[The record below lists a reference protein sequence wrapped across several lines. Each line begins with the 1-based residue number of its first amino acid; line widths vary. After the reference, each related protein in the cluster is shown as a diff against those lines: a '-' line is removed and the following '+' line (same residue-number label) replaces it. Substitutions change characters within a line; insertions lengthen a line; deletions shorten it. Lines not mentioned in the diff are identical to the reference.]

1 MIRQLVRPYGRIA
14 ITGMM
19 LFAFVVSSPLY
30 AAEPPFSQKTISL
43 APNGQAVGDTVKDL
57 FGQAGLS
64 VKVSSKVQGRAAGRW
79 VNSPAEIWKQLAKAY
94 NLVAYYDGAVVR
106 VYNADEITSRSFSTA
121 SPDGVVNSAKRMRMV
136 SSGNDVRA
144 GKGVVIASG
153 VPEFLNQISQLAST
167 QAAPIPPPVKAIE
180 APVIVA
186 AAKAPAGVS
195 DIVSPIAKAPATRT
209 ASSLPAPYRL
219 DYAVSRQATPRDP
232 FEIRIYNLKYADAAD
247 RVINLGDRDQIIP
260 GVASLLRQTL
270 GDGQV
275 TGAQVIERGN
285 PQGVSRGS
293 EQGQF
298 GSGGYGGGGYGPY
311 GSYPGSQ
318 QEQQQQQQ
326 QQQREA
332 PDRNAPR
339 IAVNPS
345 GNSIIIVDR
354 PAMMSTYNAMIE
366 AFDRPKTQIEIEATI
381 IDIDVDQ
388 AKALGVD
395 WSFGFS
401 GLGGLFGGQVVTPS
415 SGTSGNINA
424 GFFRSDANF
433 VRAQITAL
441 SRNGTVQIVSRPR
454 ITTKENE
461 PAVTDNRRIIPVR
474 YGGGQSPNGGFSSGG
489 ITNYQVGIL
498 MAITPKIA
506 KEPDGLVTSLQIDL
520 RDGALTGYTAD
531 GIPFI
536 DNSSLNTNATIRQ
549 GESLIIGGITIDS
562 SYDERSKIPGLGDIP
577 LVGNA
582 FKKRSK
588 GSRRKE
594 RIVIITPRIISDAAN
609 NLVAA
614 AQVEDEDEDE
624 EEAEPAALPRKTGKN
639 KNRRTTG

>member
-1 MIRQLVRPYGRIA
+1 MMSRLARPYGRAA
-14 ITGMM
+14 ITGVL
-19 LFAFVVSSPLY
+19 LFAAFAVPAVHAS
-30 AAEPPFSQKTISL
+30 EPPFPKKVVAL
-43 APNGQAVGDTVKDL
+43 APNGQPVAEIIKDL
-57 FGQAGLS
+57 FGQAGLN

-79 VNSPAEIWKQLAKAY
+79 VNPPGEIWKQLAKAY

-106 VYNADEITSRSFSTA
+106 VYHADEIASRNFNA
-121 SPDGVVNSAKRMRMV
+121 SSPETVVSSAKQMKLT
-136 SSGNDVRA
+136 GNGNEVRA

-153 VPEFLNQISQLAST
+153 VPEFLNQISQLANT
-167 QAAPIPPPVKAIE
+167 AAPTPAVE
-180 APVIVA
+180 ASPMVPAMVA
-186 AAKAPAGVS
+186 GTGGS
-195 DIVSPIAKAPATRT
+195 DIVSPIASANRFA
-209 ASSLPAPYRL
+209 ALPAPYRL
-219 DYAVSRQATPRDP
+219 DYSVSRQATARDP

-247 RVINLGDRDQIIP
+247 RIINVGDRDQVIP

-275 TGAQVIERGN
+275 TGAQVVERGN
-285 PQGVSRGS
+285 PQGVSRGGPS
-293 EQGQF
+293 DQYDGPAM
-298 GSGGYGGGGYGPY
+298 GPYGPY
-311 GSYPGSQ
+311 MPIYPQQ
-318 QEQQQQQQ
+318 QEAAPAA
-326 QQQREA
+326 REFDK
-332 PDRNAPR
+332 PGPR

-345 GNSIIIVDR
+345 GNSVIVVDR
-354 PAMMSTYNAMIE
+354 PSMMSTYNAMIE

-388 AKALGVD
+388 AKQLGID

-401 GLGGLFGGQVVTPS
+401 GLGGLFGGQIVTPN

-424 GFFRSDANF
+424 GFFRSETNF
-433 VRAQITAL
+433 VSAQISAL
-441 SRNGTVQIVSRPR
+441 SRSGKIQIVSRPR

-474 YGGGQSPNGGFSSGG
+474 FGGGQFSNGG

-506 KEPDGLVTSLQIDL
+506 KEADGLVTSLQIDL

-562 SYDERSKIPGLGDIP
+562 SFDEKSKIPGLGDIP
-577 LVGNA
+577 VVGNA

-594 RIVIITPRIISDAAN
+594 RIVIITPRIISNLPN
-609 NLVAA
+609 NIVAA
-614 AQVEDEDEDE
+614 SEADE
-624 EEAEPAALPRKTGKN
+624 EEEGIEPAALPAKPVKRSK
-639 KNRRTTG
+639 RRTRS

>member
-1 MIRQLVRPYGRIA
+1 MTGRA
-14 ITGMM
+14 LHPFYRAAFLGAAFFAGFTTGPVQ
-19 LFAFVVSSPLY
+19 ASEV
-30 AAEPPFSQKTISL
+30 PFPQKTVAL
-43 APNGQAVGDTVKDL
+43 APNGQPVADIIKDL
-57 FGQAGLS
+57 FGQAGLN
-64 VKVSSKVQGRAAGRW
+64 VKVSTKVQGRAAGRW
-79 VNSPAEIWKQLAKAY
+79 VNPPAEIWKQLAKAY

-106 VYNADEITSRSFSTA
+106 VYHADEIASRNFTTA
-121 SPDGVVNSAKRMRMV
+121 SPDLVVSSAKKMRLTNN
-136 SSGNDVRA
+136 GNEVRA
-144 GKGVVIASG
+144 GQGMVIASG
-153 VPEFLNQISQLAST
+153 VPEFLMQIAQLAST
-167 QAAPIPPPVKAIE
+167 PPAPPPPAMMP
-180 APVIVA
+180 APPAAVA
-186 AAKAPAGVS
+186 MGGG
-195 DIVSPIAKAPATRT
+195 IVSPITGAPAARI
-209 ASSLPAPYRL
+209 AGLPAPYKL
-219 DYAVSRQATPRDP
+219 DYTVSRQASARDP
-232 FEIRIYNLKYADAAD
+232 FEIRIYNLKYADAGD

-275 TGAQVIERGN
+275 TGAQVVERGN

-293 EQGQF
+293 PSEQYDGPAF
-298 GSGGYGGGGYGPY
+298 GPYGPY
-311 GSYPGSQ
+311 MPGYQ
-318 QEQQQQQQ
+318 GQPQEDRAP
-326 QQQREA
+326 QREVVERA
-332 PDRNAPR
+332 GPR

-345 GNSIIIVDR
+345 GNSVIVVDR
-354 PAMMSTYNAMIE
+354 PSMMSTYNAMIE

-388 AKALGVD
+388 AKELGID

-401 GLGGLFGGQVVTPS
+401 GLGGLFGGQIITPNS
-415 SGTSGNINA
+415 RSSGNINA
-424 GFFRSDANF
+424 GFFRSDTNF
-433 VRAQITAL
+433 VSARISAL
-441 SRNGTVQIVSRPR
+441 SRTGKIQIVSRPR

-474 YGGGQSPNGGFSSGG
+474 FGGGQFSNGG

-549 GESLIIGGITIDS
+549 GESLIIGGITVDS
-562 SYDERSKIPGLGDIP
+562 SFDEKSKIPGLGDIP

-594 RIVIITPRIISDAAN
+594 RIVIITPRILSDLPNTIEGVSDADNA
-609 NLVAA
+609 
-614 AQVEDEDEDE
+614 DEEEE
-624 EEAEPAALPRKTGKN
+624 EEAEPAALPKKRAKRSAGQS
-639 KNRRTTG
+639 RS

>member
-1 MIRQLVRPYGRIA
+1 MMRRSVRPYGRAAIA
-14 ITGMM
+14 GM
-19 LFAFVVSSPLY
+19 LLLAALSSP
-30 AAEPPFSQKTISL
+30 AAHASDPPFPQKVISL
-43 APNGQAVGDTVKDL
+43 APNGQPIGDTVKDL

-64 VKVSSKVQGRAAGRW
+64 VKVSSKVQGRAAGHW
-79 VNSPAEIWKQLAKAY
+79 VAQPGAIWKQISKAY
-94 NLVAYYDGAVVR
+94 GLVAYYDGAVVR
-106 VYNADEITSRSFSTA
+106 VYHSDEVASRSFKSA
-121 SPDGVVNSAKRMRMV
+121 SPDDVVNSAKKMRLT
-136 SSGNDVRA
+136 GNGNEVRA
-144 GKGVVIASG
+144 GKGMVIASG
-153 VPEFLNQISQLAST
+153 VPEFLNQIAQMAST
-167 QAAPIPPPVKAIE
+167 AAAPAEPPAIIPQPVVPPAS
-180 APVIVA
+180 A
-186 AAKAPAGVS
+186 AVGSS
-195 DIVSPIAKAPATRT
+195 DIVSPIAKAPAGART
-209 ASSLPAPYRL
+209 PAPPPPYQL
-219 DYAVSRQATPRDP
+219 DYRVTRQATPRDP

-275 TGAQVIERGN
+275 TGAQVVERDN

-293 EQGQF
+293 S
-298 GSGGYGGGGYGPY
+298 SGHYDGPPIGPYGAYGPGYGP
-311 GSYPGSQ
+311 PPQ
-318 QEQQQQQQ
+318 DPDK
-326 QQQREA
+326 EA
-332 PDRNAPR
+332 SRAPVDRSGPR
-339 IAVNPS
+339 IAVNPA
-345 GNSIIIVDR
+345 GNSVIVVDR
-354 PAMMSTYNAMIE
+354 PTMMSTYNAMVE

-388 AKALGVD
+388 AKQLGID

-401 GLGGLFGGQVVTPS
+401 GLGGLFGGQVITPN
-415 SGTSGNINA
+415 SGTVGNINA
-424 GFFRSDANF
+424 GFFRSETNF
-433 VRAQITAL
+433 VSAQISAL
-441 SRNGTVQIVSRPR
+441 SRKGQIQIVSRPR
-454 ITTKENE
+454 ITTRENE

-474 YGGGQSPNGGFSSGG
+474 FGGGQFSNGG

-549 GESLIIGGITIDS
+549 GESLIIGGITVDS
-562 SYDERSKIPGLGDIP
+562 SFDERSKIPGLGDIP
-577 LVGNA
+577 VVGNA

-609 NLVAA
+609 TLVASA
-614 AQVEDEDEDE
+614 GAEEFEEAEEDEV
-624 EEAEPAALPRKTGKN
+624 EEAEPASLPKKSGK
-639 KNRRTTG
+639 RPTRS

>member
-1 MIRQLVRPYGRIA
+1 MISRSVRPIGRAAIA
-14 ITGMM
+14 GI
-19 LFAFVVSSPLY
+19 LLC
-30 AAEPPFSQKTISL
+30 AALPAPKANASEPPFPQKVISL
-43 APNGQAVGDTVKDL
+43 APNGQPVSEIIKDL

-79 VNSPAEIWKQLAKAY
+79 VNPPGEIWKQLARAY
-94 NLVAYYDGAVVR
+94 NLVAYYDGSSVR
-106 VYNADEITSRSFSTA
+106 VYHADEIASRNFSTA
-121 SPDGVVNSAKRMRMV
+121 SPETIVASATKMRLV
-136 SSGNDVRA
+136 GNGNNVRA
-144 GKGVVIASG
+144 GKGMVIASG
-153 VPEFLNQISQLAST
+153 VPEFLNQISQMASLPVPSLEPPSIT
-167 QAAPIPPPVKAIE
+167 PAPPIDYAA
-180 APVIVA
+180 
-186 AAKAPAGVS
+186 GTGNS
-195 DIVSPIAKAPATRT
+195 TIVSPIARAPAGRK
-209 ASSLPAPYRL
+209 ALYQL
-219 DYAVSRQATPRDP
+219 DYTVSRQATSRDP

-275 TGAQVIERGN
+275 TGAQVVERGN

-293 EQGQF
+293 S
-298 GSGGYGGGGYGPY
+298 SGKYDGVPVGPYGPY
-311 GSYPGSQ
+311 GPGYGGPPQ
-318 QEQQQQQQ
+318 DAPKQA
-326 QQQREA
+326 QRE
-332 PDRNAPR
+332 PVDRSAPR
-339 IAVNPS
+339 IAVNPA
-345 GNSIIIVDR
+345 GNSVIVVDR
-354 PAMMSTYNAMIE
+354 PTMMSTYNAMIE

-388 AKALGVD
+388 AKQLGID

-401 GLGGLFGGQVVTPS
+401 GLGGLFGGQIVTPN
-415 SGTSGNINA
+415 SGTTGNINA
-424 GFFRSDANF
+424 GFFRSNTNF
-433 VRAQITAL
+433 VSAQISAL
-441 SRNGTVQIVSRPR
+441 SRKGQIQIVSRPR
-454 ITTKENE
+454 ITTRENE

-474 YGGGQSPNGGFSSGG
+474 FGGGQFSNGG

-506 KEPDGLVTSLQIDL
+506 KEADGLVTSLQIDL

-562 SYDERSKIPGLGDIP
+562 SFDEKSKIPGLGDIP
-577 LVGNA
+577 IIGNA

-594 RIVIITPRIISDAAN
+594 RIVIITPRIISDMPN
-609 NLVAA
+609 NLANSA
-614 AQVEDEDEDE
+614 DAEEAEVEDEVDI
-624 EEAEPAALPRKTGKN
+624 EPAALPRQPAKSSK
-639 KNRRTTG
+639 RRKKG

>member
-1 MIRQLVRPYGRIA
+1 MIRRFARPYGRAAIA
-14 ITGMM
+14 GV
-19 LFAFVVSSPLY
+19 LFFAGLASP
-30 AAEPPFSQKTISL
+30 AVQASEPPFPKKIVAL
-43 APNGQAVGDTVKDL
+43 APNGQPVADIIKDL
-57 FGQAGLS
+57 FGQAGLN

-79 VNSPAEIWKQLAKAY
+79 VNPPGEIWKQLAKAY

-106 VYNADEITSRSFSTA
+106 VYHADEIASRNFNAA
-121 SPDGVVNSAKRMRMV
+121 SPETVVSSAKKMRLTG
-136 SSGNDVRA
+136 SGNEVRA

-153 VPEFLNQISQLAST
+153 VPEFLNQISQLASSAPAP
-167 QAAPIPPPVKAIE
+167 AAPEDTSPIIPQM
-180 APVIVA
+180 VA
-186 AAKAPAGVS
+186 GEGG
-195 DIVSPIAKAPATRT
+195 DIVSPIMRAPANRF
-209 ASSLPAPYRL
+209 ASTLPAPYRL
-219 DYAVSRQATPRDP
+219 DYSVSRQATPRDP

-247 RVINLGDRDQIIP
+247 RVINLGDRDQVIP

-275 TGAQVIERGN
+275 TGAQVVERGN

-293 EQGQF
+293 ASDQYDGPAMTP
-298 GSGGYGGGGYGPY
+298 YGPY
-311 GSYPGSQ
+311 MPMYPQQ
-318 QEQQQQQQ
+318 QEVPQAA
-326 QQQREA
+326 RDTLDK
-332 PDRNAPR
+332 PGPR

-345 GNSIIIVDR
+345 GNSVIVVDR
-354 PAMMSTYNAMIE
+354 PTMMSTYNAMIE

-388 AKALGVD
+388 AKQLGID

-401 GLGGLFGGQVVTPS
+401 GLGGLFGGQIVTPN

-424 GFFRSDANF
+424 GFFRSDTNF
-433 VRAQITAL
+433 VSAQISAL
-441 SRNGTVQIVSRPR
+441 SRSGKIQIVSRPR

-474 YGGGQSPNGGFSSGG
+474 FGGGQFSNGG

-506 KEPDGLVTSLQIDL
+506 KEADGLVTSLQIDL

-549 GESLIIGGITIDS
+549 GESLIIGGITIES
-562 SYDERSKIPGLGDIP
+562 SFDERSKIPGLGDVP

-594 RIVIITPRIISDAAN
+594 RIVIITPRIISNLPN
-609 NLVAA
+609 NIAA
-614 AQVEDEDEDE
+614 AGDIEEADE
-624 EEAEPAALPRKTGKN
+624 EEDDIEPAALPAKPAKRSK
-639 KNRRTTG
+639 RRTRG

>member
-1 MIRQLVRPYGRIA
+1 MIRRFARPYGRAA
-14 ITGMM
+14 ITGV
-19 LFAFVVSSPLY
+19 LFF
-30 AAEPPFSQKTISL
+30 AALTAPAVQASEPPFPKKVVAL
-43 APNGQAVGDTVKDL
+43 APNGQPVADIIKDL
-57 FGQAGLS
+57 FGQAGLN

-79 VNSPAEIWKQLAKAY
+79 VNPPGEIWKQLAKAY

-106 VYNADEITSRSFSTA
+106 VYHADEIASRNFNAA
-121 SPDGVVNSAKRMRMV
+121 SPEAVVGSAKKMKLT
-136 SSGNDVRA
+136 GNGNEVRA
-144 GKGVVIASG
+144 GKGMVIASG

-167 QAAPIPPPVKAIE
+167 AQTP
-180 APVIVA
+180 
-186 AAKAPAGVS
+186 APAPAPEPSPIMPQMVGGSGGS
-195 DIVSPIAKAPATRT
+195 DIVSPIVRAPANRF

-219 DYAVSRQATPRDP
+219 DYSVSRQATPRDP

-275 TGAQVIERGN
+275 TGAQVVERGN

-293 EQGQF
+293 PSEQYDGPVA
-298 GSGGYGGGGYGPY
+298 GPYGPY
-311 GSYPGSQ
+311 MPIYPQQ
-318 QEQQQQQQ
+318 QEAPQTA
-326 QQQREA
+326 REVDKA
-332 PDRNAPR
+332 GPR

-345 GNSIIIVDR
+345 GNSVIVVDR
-354 PAMMSTYNAMIE
+354 PSMMSTYNAMIE
-366 AFDRPKTQIEIEATI
+366 SFDRPKTQIEIEATI

-388 AKALGVD
+388 AKQLGID

-401 GLGGLFGGQVVTPS
+401 GLGGLFGGQVVTPN

-424 GFFRSDANF
+424 GFFRSDTNF
-433 VRAQITAL
+433 VSAQISAL
-441 SRNGTVQIVSRPR
+441 SRTGKIQIVSRPR

-474 YGGGQSPNGGFSSGG
+474 FGGGQFSNGG

-506 KEPDGLVTSLQIDL
+506 KEADGLVTSLQIDL

-549 GESLIIGGITIDS
+549 GESLIIGGITIES
-562 SYDERSKIPGLGDIP
+562 SFDERSKIPGLGDVP

-594 RIVIITPRIISDAAN
+594 RIVIITPRIIS
-609 NLVAA
+609 NLPNTIAA
-614 AQVEDEDEDE
+614 AYDGDEAEDDEE
-624 EEAEPAALPRKTGKN
+624 EEAEPAALPTNPAKRAK
-639 KNRRTTG
+639 RRTRG

>member
-1 MIRQLVRPYGRIA
+1 MIRRFARSFERAAIA
-14 ITGMM
+14 GVFLTTA
-19 LFAFVVSSPLY
+19 LAVPSAHAS
-30 AAEPPFSQKTISL
+30 EPPFPSKVISL
-43 APNGQAVGDTVKDL
+43 APNGQPVADIIKDL
-57 FGQAGLS
+57 FGQAGLN
-64 VKVSSKVQGRAAGRW
+64 VKISSKVQGRAAGRW
-79 VNSPAEIWKQLAKAY
+79 VNPPGEIWKQIAKAY

-106 VYNADEITSRSFSTA
+106 VYHADEIASRNFNTSA
-121 SPDGVVNSAKRMRMV
+121 PDDVV
-136 SSGNDVRA
+136 SSARKMRLTGNGNDVRA

-153 VPEFLNQISQLAST
+153 VPEFLNQISQLAT
-167 QAAPIPPPVKAIE
+167 APAPREE
-180 APVIVA
+180 ASPIVPQPVA
-186 AAKAPAGVS
+186 AMAAVGDN
-195 DIVSPIAKAPATRT
+195 DIVSPIARPPAARF
-209 ASSLPAPYRL
+209 ASALPAPYRL
-219 DYAVSRQATPRDP
+219 DYTVSRQATPRDP

-247 RVINLGDRDQIIP
+247 RVINLGDRDQVIP
-260 GVASLLRQTL
+260 GIASLLRQTL

-275 TGAQVIERGN
+275 TGAQVVERGN
-285 PQGVSRGS
+285 PQGVSRGTPS
-293 EQGQF
+293 EQYDGPAM
-298 GSGGYGGGGYGPY
+298 GPYGPY
-311 GSYPGSQ
+311 MPMYPGPQ
-318 QEQQQQQQ
+318 PEQQQPA
-326 QQQREA
+326 RENQGQ
-332 PDRNAPR
+332 PGPR

-345 GNSIIIVDR
+345 GNSVIVVDR
-354 PAMMSTYNAMIE
+354 PTMMSTYNAMIE

-388 AKALGVD
+388 AKQLGID

-401 GLGGLFGGQVVTPS
+401 GLGGLFGGQIVTPN

-424 GFFRSDANF
+424 GFFRSDTNF
-433 VRAQITAL
+433 VSAQISAL
-441 SRNGTVQIVSRPR
+441 SRSGKIQIVSRPR

-474 YGGGQSPNGGFSSGG
+474 FGGGQFSNGG

-562 SYDERSKIPGLGDIP
+562 SFDEKSKIPGLGDVP

-594 RIVIITPRIISDAAN
+594 RIVIITPRIISDLPNTIATASDADE
-609 NLVAA
+609 V
-614 AQVEDEDEDE
+614 DEDEGDI
-624 EEAEPAALPRKTGKN
+624 EPAALPRKPVKRA
-639 KNRRTTG
+639 KRRTQG

>member
-1 MIRQLVRPYGRIA
+1 MIRQRVQQCVRPYGRIA

-19 LFAFVVSSPLY
+19 LFAAFASTPIY

-79 VNSPAEIWKQLAKAY
+79 VNSPGEIWKQLAKAY
-94 NLVAYYDGAVVR
+94 NLVAYYDGSVVR
-106 VYNADEITSRSFSTA
+106 VYTADEITSRSFSTA
-121 SPDGVVNSAKRMRMV
+121 SPDGVVNSAKRMRMI
-136 SSGNDVRA
+136 STGNDVRA

-167 QAAPIPPPVKAIE
+167 QTAPLPPPVKAIE

-195 DIVSPIAKAPATRT
+195 DIVSPIAKAPMARM

-247 RVINLGDRDQIIP
+247 RVINLGDKEQIVP

-275 TGAQVIERGN
+275 TGAQVTERDN
-285 PQGVSRGS
+285 PQGVSRGGG
-293 EQGQF
+293 QGQF
-298 GSGGYGGGGYGPY
+298 GGGGYGPY
-311 GSYPGSQ
+311 GGGSYDGPQ
-318 QEQQQQQQ
+318 QEQQP
-326 QQQREA
+326 QQQRENV
-332 PDRNAPR
+332 DRSAPR

-345 GNSIIIVDR
+345 GNSIIVVDR

-381 IDIDVDQ
+381 IDVDVDQ

-401 GLGGLFGGQVVTPS
+401 ALGGLFGGSVVTPN
-415 SGTSGNINA
+415 SGSTGNVNA
-424 GFFRSDANF
+424 SYFRSQTSF
-433 VRAQITAL
+433 VSAQITAL
-441 SRNGTVQIVSRPR
+441 SRNGTVQIMSRPR

-461 PAVTDNRRIIPVR
+461 AAVIDNRRIIPVR
-474 YGGGQSPNGGFSSGG
+474 YGGGQTPNGGFSGGG

-506 KEPDGLVTSLQIDL
+506 KEVDGLVTSLQIDL

-614 AQVEDEDEDE
+614 AQVEDEEEDE
-624 EEAEPAALPRKTGKN
+624 EEAEPAAMPRKTGKH
-639 KNRRTTG
+639 KNRQTTG